1 MFLKVRKA
9 GSKEDTKHEKNE
21 ENKHKH
27 DFSQTQLQDFDKKMD
42 DEIFLT
48 KLRVFAVSSDK
59 NRPSRM
65 VDEM

>member
-1 MFLKVRKA
+1 MILKIWKA

-21 ENKHKH
+21 GEKHKH

-48 KLRVFAVSSDK
+48 KIRVFAVSPVKD
-59 NRPSRM
+59 RPSKM